1 MIAFDRPRFTHRF
14 ARNSPKTVFLHFLST
29 TTSLLSSSSSP
40 HNEERRA
47 VDLLELVF
55 VFLRITSGRFLEIE
69 SGNHVSSI
77 PYRVQRFLPERSD
90 SLSLSSWLVS
100 GGRLRAFTGNHVHEL
115 ISPVHAWWRPT
126 SNRDAQKR
134 AEKSLCP
141 LSFCFPRSTTDKV
154 FPFYREERE
163 EKKREKSL
171 LFVRDIFFFF
181 FFLHFH
187 RYFRRRKLSIIRR
200 VKRISNGGQ
209 KTTLSL
215 SLIPVHV
222 LSVYLFARSAKYALN
237 GDAH

>member
-77 PYRVQRFLPERSD
+77 PYRVQRFLPERSCL

-154 FPFYREERE
+154 FPFYREERG
-163 EKKREKSL
+163 KKKGRNRCYS
-171 LFVRDIFFFF
+171 FAIFFFF
-181 FFLHFH
+181 FFAF
-187 RYFRRRKLSIIRR
+187 S
-200 VKRISNGGQ
+200 
-209 KTTLSL
+209 
-215 SLIPVHV
+215 
-222 LSVYLFARSAKYALN
+222 
-237 GDAH
+237 

>member
-1 MIAFDRPRFTHRF
+1 M
-14 ARNSPKTVFLHFLST
+14 
-29 TTSLLSSSSSP
+29 
-40 HNEERRA
+40 
-47 VDLLELVF
+47 
-55 VFLRITSGRFLEIE
+55 
-69 SGNHVSSI
+69 
-77 PYRVQRFLPERSD
+77 

-154 FPFYREERE
+154 FPFYREERG
-163 EKKREKSL
+163 KKKGEIVVIRS
-171 LFVRDIFFFF
+171 RYFFFF

>member
-1 MIAFDRPRFTHRF
+1 M
-14 ARNSPKTVFLHFLST
+14 
-29 TTSLLSSSSSP
+29 
-40 HNEERRA
+40 
-47 VDLLELVF
+47 
-55 VFLRITSGRFLEIE
+55 FLRITSGRFLEIE

-163 EKKREKSL
+163 KKREKSL